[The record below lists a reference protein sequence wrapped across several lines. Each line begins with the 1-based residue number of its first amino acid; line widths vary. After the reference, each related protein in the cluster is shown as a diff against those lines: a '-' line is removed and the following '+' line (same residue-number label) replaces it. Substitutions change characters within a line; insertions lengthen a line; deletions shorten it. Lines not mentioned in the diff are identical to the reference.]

1 MQVARIVAQI
11 LLMLVFLLTGA
22 QKLVGAK
29 RSLANRDHLHV
40 APWFW
45 TLTGGI
51 EIIAVALLGIG
62 IWVQVLALVGAVV
75 IAATMIGAFLLNVRY
90 HAKTSHAISNVVL
103 FALAVFVIVLSWSA
117 LTGVS
122 L

>member
-1 MQVARIVAQI
+1 MQVALIVVQL

-51 EIIAVALLGIG
+51 ELITVVLLGIG
-62 IWVQVLALVGAVV
+62 IWVQILALIGAVLV
-75 IAATMIGAFLLNVRY
+75 AATMAGAFWTNVRH
-90 HAKTSHAISNVVL
+90 HAKTSHAVSNIVL
-103 FALAVFVIVLSWSA
+103 FALAVFVIVLSWPA
-117 LTGVS
+117 LVS
-122 L
+122 ISS